1 MQTHQD
7 IALLIAEL
15 HHLSLHGGDDASAL
29 DRMLEHV
36 VQRFGAVSGCL
47 AVLDEAQP
55 DQLVI
60 TAGVD
65 LPEGALGSRITLG
78 SGVLGSVAADGQPRL
93 MTGARPGAAQRDLG
107 APASSICWPMMIKA
121 RRLGALSMNRTAGS
135 AAFTQD
141 DVERGGT
148 FVTVLAL
155 LVDNAGMRSQQQHR
169 IDHLSTLNA
178 EMRAINGELKATQAQ
193 LLQSEKMASIGQLAA
208 GVAHEINN
216 PIGYVYAN
224 FNTLSGY
231 VTELLAAAKSGNGS
245 SSGASGSGANAK
257 PLDLEFLSEDLPDLL
272 RETRDGLDRVTKIVR
287 DLKDFSRVDTSDA
300 WESADLVAGLESTL
314 NIVQNEVKYK
324 ATIER
329 AQVVLPEVVC
339 RPSEIN
345 QVFMNLLVNAAQAI
359 PERGVIRL
367 ASGFDDGEV
376 WVEVADTG
384 KGMSAEVR
392 NRIFEPFYTTK
403 PVGQGTGLGLSLS
416 YTIVQKH
423 HGRIDVHSEPGRGT
437 TFRITLPRRQ
447 PEAAALV
454 TPTEAVHA

>member
-245 SSGASGSGANAK
+245 SSSSGACAK

-329 AQVVLPEVVC
+329 ALVVLPKVVC

-447 PEAAALV
+447 PGAAALV

>member
-93 MTGARPGAAQRDLG
+93 MAGARPGAAQRDLG

-329 AQVVLPEVVC
+329 ALVVLPEVVC

-447 PEAAALV
+447 PGAAALV

>member
-1 MQTHQD
+1 MHTHQD
-7 IALLIAEL
+7 TSLLIAEL

-36 VQRFGAVSGCL
+36 VQGFGAVSGCL
-47 AVLDEAQP
+47 AVLDDTEPQ
-55 DQLVI
+55 QIVI

-65 LPEGALGSRITLG
+65 LPPGALGSRIALG
-78 SGVLGSVAADGQPRL
+78 SGVLGSVAADGKARL
-93 MTGARPGAAQRDLG
+93 LAGARPGAVQRDLG
-107 APASSICWPMMIKA
+107 IPASSICWPMMIKS
-121 RRLGALSMNRTAGS
+121 RLVGALSINRIAGS
-135 AAFTQD
+135 VAFTQD
-141 DVERGGT
+141 DVERGAT

-178 EMRAINGELKATQAQ
+178 EMLAVNRELKATQAQ

-231 VTELLAAAKSGNGS
+231 VTDLLAVAQGGGT
-245 SSGASGSGANAK
+245 SSGTSSAK
-257 PLDLEFLSEDLPDLL
+257 ALDLDFLSEDLPDLL

-324 ATIER
+324 ATIDR
-329 AQVVLPEVVC
+329 QLVPLPAVCC

-359 PERGVIRL
+359 AERGVIRL
-367 ASGFDDGEV
+367 ACGFDDEQVWLEV
-376 WVEVADTG
+376 TDTG
-384 KGMSAEVR
+384 RGMTAEVR
-392 NRIFEPFYTTK
+392 NRIFEPFFTTK

-423 HGRIDVHSEPGRGT
+423 HGRIDVDSEVGRGT
-437 TFRITLPRRQ
+437 TFRVTLPQRQ
-447 PEAAALV
+447 PEAVATATL
-454 TPTEAVHA
+454 TEAVNV

>member
-1 MQTHQD
+1 MHTRTHTHQD
-7 IALLIAEL
+7 TALLIAEL

-29 DRMLEHV
+29 ARMLEHV
-36 VQRFGAVSGCL
+36 VQGFGAVSGCL

-55 DQLVI
+55 DQIVI

-65 LPEGALGSRITLG
+65 LPPGALGSRITLG

-93 MTGARPGAAQRDLG
+93 LAGARPGAVQRDLG
-107 APASSICWPMMIKA
+107 VPASSICWPMMIKS
-121 RRLGALSMNRTAGS
+121 RLIGALSINRTAGS
-135 AAFTQD
+135 VAFTQD
-141 DVERGGT
+141 DVERGAT

-178 EMRAINGELKATQAQ
+178 EMLAINGELKATQAQ

-231 VTELLAAAKSGNGS
+231 VTELLAAAQ
-245 SSGASGSGANAK
+245 GAVQGDLAASAK

-329 AQVVLPEVVC
+329 ALVALPKVVC

-367 ASGFDDGEV
+367 ASGFDDEQV
-376 WVEVADTG
+376 WIEVADTG
-384 KGMSAEVR
+384 KGMTTEVR

-423 HGRIDVHSEPGRGT
+423 QGRIDVDSEPGRGT

-447 PEAAALV
+447 PDATAAHAPPEAAHV
-454 TPTEAVHA
+454 

>member
-1 MQTHQD
+1 METQQD
-7 IALLIAEL
+7 TALLIAEL
-15 HHLSLHGGDDASAL
+15 HLLSLHGGDDASAL

-36 VQRFGAVSGCL
+36 VQGFGAVSGCL

-55 DQLVI
+55 DQIVI

-65 LPEGALGSRITLG
+65 LPAGALGSRIALG
-78 SGVLGSVAADGQPRL
+78 SGVLGSVAAHGKPRL
-93 MTGARPGAAQRDLG
+93 LAGARPGAAQRDLG
-107 APASSICWPMMIKA
+107 VPASSICWPMMIKS
-121 RRLGALSMNRTAGS
+121 RLIGALSINRTAGS
-135 AAFTQD
+135 VAFTQD
-141 DVERGGT
+141 DVERGAT

-155 LVDNAGMRSQQQHR
+155 LVDNAGMRSQQQQR

-178 EMRAINGELKATQAQ
+178 EMLAINGELKATQAQ

-231 VTELLAAAKSGNGS
+231 VTDLLAVARGGGGGS
-245 SSGASGSGANAK
+245 AK

-300 WESADLVAGLESTL
+300 WESADVLAGLESTL

-324 ATIER
+324 ATIDR
-329 AQVVLPEVVC
+329 QLVALPAVCC

-345 QVFMNLLVNAAQAI
+345 QVFMNLLVNAAQSI

-367 ASGFDDGEV
+367 ASGFDDEQV

-384 KGMSAEVR
+384 KGMTPEVR

-423 HGRIDVHSEPGRGT
+423 HGRIDVDSEPGRGT
-437 TFRITLPRRQ
+437 TFRVTLPRRQ
-447 PEAAALV
+447 PEASGVALPKEAAHV
-454 TPTEAVHA
+454 

>member
-1 MQTHQD
+1 MHTHQD
-7 IALLIAEL
+7 TALLIAEL

-29 DRMLEHV
+29 SRMLEHV
-36 VQRFGAVSGCL
+36 VHGFGAVSGCL
-47 AVLDEAQP
+47 AVLDETQP

-93 MTGARPGAAQRDLG
+93 LAGARPGAVQRDLG
-107 APASSICWPMMIKA
+107 VPASSICWPMMIKS
-121 RRLGALSMNRTAGS
+121 RLIGALSINRTAGS
-135 AAFTQD
+135 VAFTQD
-141 DVERGGT
+141 DVERGAT

-178 EMRAINGELKATQAQ
+178 DMLAINRELKATQAQ

-224 FNTLSGY
+224 FSTLSGY
-231 VTELLAAAKSGNGS
+231 VTELLALAQGG
-245 SSGASGSGANAK
+245 GSGSGSGK

-287 DLKDFSRVDTSDA
+287 DLKDFSRVDTTDA
-300 WESADLVAGLESTL
+300 WELADLVAGLESTL

-329 AQVVLPEVVC
+329 ALVALPAVVC

-367 ASGFDDGEV
+367 ASGFDDEQV
-376 WVEVADTG
+376 WIEVADTG
-384 KGMSAEVR
+384 KGMTTEVR

-403 PVGQGTGLGLSLS
+403 PVGEGTGLGLSLS

-423 HGRIDVHSEPGRGT
+423 QGRIDVDSEPGRGT

-447 PEAAALV
+447 PDAVAAAA
-454 TPTEAVHA
+454 PPEATHA

>member
-1 MQTHQD
+1 MNDNQD
-7 IALLIAEL
+7 TALLIAEL

-29 DRMLEHV
+29 DRMLAHV
-36 VQRFGAVSGCL
+36 VRGFGAVSGCL
-47 AVLDEAQP
+47 AVLDEAHP

-65 LPEGALGSRITLG
+65 LPPGALGTRIPLG
-78 SGVLGSVAADGQPRL
+78 SGVLGAVAADGQPRL
-93 MTGARPGAAQRDLG
+93 LAGARPGAVQRDLG
-107 APASSICWPMMIKA
+107 VPASSVCWPMMIKS
-121 RRLGALSMNRTAGS
+121 RLVGALSINRTAGTQ
-135 AAFTQD
+135 AFAQE
-141 DVERGGT
+141 DVDRGAT
-148 FVTVLAL
+148 FATVLAL
-155 LVDNAGMRSQQQHR
+155 LVDNAGMRSQQQQR

-178 EMRAINGELKATQAQ
+178 EMLAVNRELKATQAQ

-224 FNTLSGY
+224 FNTLAGY
-231 VTELLAAAKSGNGS
+231 VTELLAAAKGS
-245 SSGASGSGANAK
+245 ASR
-257 PLDLEFLSEDLPDLL
+257 PLDLEYLSEDLPDLL
-272 RETRDGLDRVTKIVR
+272 RETREGLDRVTKIVR
-287 DLKDFSRVDTSDA
+287 DLKDFSRVDNGDC

-329 AQVVLPEVVC
+329 QLVALPEVCC

-359 PERGVIRL
+359 PGRGVIRL
-367 ASGFDDGEV
+367 ASGFDDEAVWLEV
-376 WVEVADTG
+376 SDTG
-384 KGMSAEVR
+384 KGMTPDVR
-392 NRIFEPFYTTK
+392 KRIFEPFYTTK

-416 YTIVQKH
+416 YSIVQKH
-423 HGRIDVHSEPGRGT
+423 HGSIDVQSEPDRGT

-447 PEAAALV
+447 AEAADAV
-454 TPTEAVHA
+454 QRQEAAHV

>member
-1 MQTHQD
+1 MKKFIRALSPQTEF
-7 IALLIAEL
+7 IIVVGGAFGIFM
-15 HHLSLHGGDDASAL
+15 LSS
-29 DRMLEHV
+29 V
-36 VQRFGAVSGCL
+36 L
-47 AVLDEAQP
+47 AFL
-55 DQLVI
+55 
-60 TAGVD
+60 
-65 LPEGALGSRITLG
+65 
-78 SGVLGSVAADGQPRL
+78 
-93 MTGARPGAAQRDLG
+93 RPG
-107 APASSICWPMMIKA
+107 
-121 RRLGALSMNRTAGS
+121 GS
-135 AAFTQD
+135 PAFTQD
-141 DVERGGT
+141 DVQRGGT

-155 LVDNAGMRSQQQHR
+155 LVDNAGMRSEQQRR
-169 IDHLSTLNA
+169 IDKLSRLNS
-178 EMRAINGELKATQAQ
+178 EMVAINSELKATQAQ

-231 VTELLAAAKSGNGS
+231 VTELLAAAKG
-245 SSGASGSGANAK
+245 GADAPAR
-257 PLDLEFLSEDLPDLL
+257 PLDLEFLSDDLPDLL

-287 DLKDFSRVDTSDA
+287 DLKDFSRIDTSDA
-300 WESADLVAGLESTL
+300 WESADLMAGLESTL

-324 ATIER
+324 ATIDR
-329 AQVVLPEVVC
+329 RLVALPEVCC

-367 ASGFDDGEV
+367 ASGFDDDQV
-376 WVEVADTG
+376 WIEVADTG
-384 KGMSAEVR
+384 KGMTAEVQ

-423 HGRIDVHSEPGRGT
+423 HGRIEVDSEPGRGT

-447 PEAAALV
+447 PEASAAAA
-454 TPTEAVHA
+454 PNEAAHA

>member
-1 MQTHQD
+1 MTSQHDT
-7 IALLIAEL
+7 ALLIAEL

-29 DRMLEHV
+29 GRMLQHV
-36 VQRFGAVSGCL
+36 VQGFNAVSGCL
-47 AVLDEAQP
+47 AVLDEVEPQ
-55 DQLVI
+55 QLVI

-65 LPEGALGSRITLG
+65 LPPGALGSRIALG

-93 MTGARPGAAQRDLG
+93 LAGARPGAVQRELG
-107 APASSICWPMMIKA
+107 VPASSICWPMKIKS
-121 RRLGALSMNRTAGS
+121 RLIGALSINRTAGS
-135 AAFTQD
+135 VAFTQN
-141 DVERGGT
+141 DVDRGVT

-155 LVDNAGMRSQQQHR
+155 LVDNASMRSQQQLR
-169 IDHLSTLNA
+169 IDHLSKLNT
-178 EMRAINGELKATQAQ
+178 EMLAINGELKATQAQ

-231 VTELLAAAKSGNGS
+231 VTDLLATARAAP
-245 SSGASGSGANAK
+245 GAATK
-257 PLDLEFLSEDLPDLL
+257 PIDLDFLAEDLPDLL

-300 WESADLVAGLESTL
+300 WELADLMAGLESTL

-329 AQVVLPEVVC
+329 QLVALPEVCC

-367 ASGFDDGEV
+367 ASGFDDEQV
-376 WVEVADTG
+376 WIEVADTG
-384 KGMSAEVR
+384 KGMTAEVR

-416 YTIVQKH
+416 YTIMQKH
-423 HGRIDVHSEPGRGT
+423 HGRIDVDSEPGRGT
-437 TFRITLPRRQ
+437 RFRITLPRRQ
-447 PEAAALV
+447 PEAAAAAGQQ
-454 TPTEAVHA
+454 EAAHA

>member
-1 MQTHQD
+1 MTSGHD
-7 IALLIAEL
+7 TALLIAEL
-15 HHLSLHGGDDASAL
+15 HHLSLHAGDDASAL
-29 DRMLEHV
+29 DRMLQHV
-36 VQRFGAVSGCL
+36 VHGFDAVSGCL
-47 AVLDEAQP
+47 AVLEEAQP
-55 DQLVI
+55 SHLVI

-65 LPEGALGSRITLG
+65 LPPGALGSRIALG

-93 MTGARPGAAQRDLG
+93 LAGARPGAVQRELG
-107 APASSICWPMMIKA
+107 APASSICWPMMIKS
-121 RRLGALSMNRTAGS
+121 RLIGALSINRTAGS
-135 AAFTQD
+135 LAFTQD
-141 DVERGGT
+141 DVQRGT
-148 FVTVLAL
+148 NFVPVLAL
-155 LVDNAGMRSQQQHR
+155 LVDNASMRCQQQLR
-169 IDHLSTLNA
+169 INHLSMLNA
-178 EMRAINGELKATQAQ
+178 EMLTINNELKSTQAQ

-231 VTELLAAAKSGNGS
+231 VTELLAAAQGGS
-245 SSGASGSGANAK
+245 SAK
-257 PLDLEFLSEDLPDLL
+257 ALDLAFLSEDLPDLL
-272 RETRDGLDRVTKIVR
+272 RETRDGLDRVAKIVR

-300 WESADLVAGLESTL
+300 WEAADLVAGLESTL

-329 AQVVLPEVVC
+329 QLVPLPEVCC

-367 ASGFDDGEV
+367 ACGFDDAQVWIEV
-376 WVEVADTG
+376 TDTG
-384 KGMSAEVR
+384 KGMTAEVR

-416 YTIVQKH
+416 YTIMQKH
-423 HGRIDVHSEPGRGT
+423 HGRIDVDSEPGRGT
-437 TFRITLPRRQ
+437 TFRITLPLRQ
-447 PEAAALV
+447 PESRDAVVPTGAA
-454 TPTEAVHA
+454 HA

>member
-1 MQTHQD
+1 MNTHQD
-7 IALLIAEL
+7 TALLIAEL

-29 DRMLEHV
+29 NRMLEHV
-36 VQRFGAVSGCL
+36 VRGFGAVSGCL

-55 DQLVI
+55 EQLLI

-65 LPEGALGSRITLG
+65 LPPGALGSRITLG
-78 SGVLGSVAADGQPRL
+78 SGVLGAVAADGKPRL
-93 MTGARPGAAQRDLG
+93 LAGARPGAVQRELG
-107 APASSICWPMMIKA
+107 VPASSISWPMMIKS
-121 RRLGALSMNRTAGS
+121 RLIGALSINRTAGS
-135 AAFTQD
+135 PAFTQD
-141 DVERGGT
+141 DVERGAT

-155 LVDNAGMRSQQQHR
+155 LVDNAGMRSEQQRR

-178 EMRAINGELKATQAQ
+178 EMLAINGELKATQAQ

-231 VTELLAAAKSGNGS
+231 VTELLAAALATP
-245 SSGASGSGANAK
+245 GATAK
-257 PLDLEFLSEDLPDLL
+257 PLDLDFLAEDLPDLL

-314 NIVQNEVKYK
+314 NIVQNELKYK
-324 ATIER
+324 ASIER
-329 AQVVLPEVVC
+329 QLVALPEVSC

-367 ASGFDDGEV
+367 ASGFDDEQV

-384 KGMSAEVR
+384 KGMTAEVR
-392 NRIFEPFYTTK
+392 NRIFEPFFTTK

-416 YTIVQKH
+416 YSIVQKH
-423 HGRIDVHSEPGRGT
+423 HGRIDVDSVPGRGA

-447 PEAAALV
+447 PEAAAAAR
-454 TPTEAVHA
+454 PQEAAHV

>member
-1 MQTHQD
+1 MSEHQD
-7 IALLIAEL
+7 TALLIAEL
-15 HHLSLHGGDDASAL
+15 HHLSCHSGDDASAL
-29 DRMLEHV
+29 TQMLEHV
-36 VQRFGAVSGCL
+36 VHGLGGVSGSL
-47 AVLDEAQP
+47 AVLDTDQP

-60 TAGVD
+60 MAGVD
-65 LPEGALGSRITLG
+65 LPPNVLGTRIGLG
-78 SGVLGSVAADGQPRL
+78 SGVLGQVAADGTPRL
-93 MTGARPGAAQRDLG
+93 MAGARPGAVPRDLG
-107 APASSICWPMMIKA
+107 VPASSICWPMMIKA
-121 RRLGALSMNRTAGS
+121 RRIGALAINRPAGS

-141 DVERGGT
+141 DVQRGTT

-155 LVDNAGMRSQQQHR
+155 LVDNVGMRSEQQRR
-169 IDHLSTLNA
+169 IDKLSALNA
-178 EMRAINGELKATQAQ
+178 EMLAINGELKATQAQ

-231 VTELLAAAKSGNGS
+231 VNDLLAAALAGPG
-245 SSGASGSGANAK
+245 GATK
-257 PLDLEFLSEDLPDLL
+257 PVDLEFLAEDLPDLL

-287 DLKDFSRVDTSDA
+287 DLKDFSRVDTSDD
-300 WESADLVAGLESTL
+300 WEWADLVAGLESML

-324 ATIER
+324 ASVER
-329 AQVVLPEVVC
+329 QLVALPEVLC

-367 ASGFDDGEV
+367 VSGFDDDHV

-392 NRIFEPFYTTK
+392 NRIFEPFFTTK

-416 YTIVQKH
+416 YSIVQKH
-423 HGRIDVHSEPGRGT
+423 HGRIDVTSEQGRGT
-437 TFRITLPRRQ
+437 TFRVTLPRRQ
-447 PEAAALV
+447 PEGGAALK
-454 TPTEAVHA
+454 PAERAHA

>member
-1 MQTHQD
+1 MRHTGMKSQND

-15 HHLSLHGGDDASAL
+15 HHISLDGDDDDRAL

-36 VQRFGAVSGCL
+36 VQGFDAVSGCL
-47 AVLDEAQP
+47 AVLDDNQP
-55 DQLVI
+55 GQLVI

-65 LPEGALGSRITLG
+65 LPPGALGSRIALG
-78 SGVLGSVAADGQPRL
+78 SGVLGAVAADGQPRL
-93 MTGARPGAAQRDLG
+93 LAGARPGAVQRDLG
-107 APASSICWPMMIKA
+107 APASSICWPMMIKS
-121 RRLGALSMNRTAGS
+121 RLIGALSINRTAGS
-135 AAFTQD
+135 VAFTQD
-141 DVERGGT
+141 DVQRGTT

-155 LVDNAGMRSQQQHR
+155 LVDNAGMRSQQQFR

-178 EMRAINGELKATQAQ
+178 EMLAINNELKATQAQ

-231 VTELLAAAKSGNGS
+231 VTDLLAAAQGGGVGK
-245 SSGASGSGANAK
+245 A
-257 PLDLEFLSEDLPDLL
+257 LDLDFLSEDLPDLL

-329 AQVVLPEVVC
+329 QLVALPEVCC

-367 ASGFDDGEV
+367 ANGFDDEHVWIEV
-376 WVEVADTG
+376 SDTG
-384 KGMSAEVR
+384 RGMTAEVR

-423 HGRIDVHSEPGRGT
+423 HGRIDVDSLPGRGT
-437 TFRITLPRRQ
+437 TFRVTLPRRQ
-447 PEAAALV
+447 PGAPATTARAE
-454 TPTEAVHA
+454 TVHA